1 VASWGRIQ
9 VHAEGFRAEKACVVT
24 LAYPR
29 ATAPEALSTLERVA
43 ARYGVELVALEG
55 LEEAARRHGS
65 PLPDALVPESPPE
78 TVATAVAP
86 PRGPD
91 RDAAASPSADPERRA
106 AQGPEREPIPVRER
120 LGIGLLLAGGGMLA
134 CGWLMWSGRGSV
146 GMIGLALLVVGL
158 AIIALVT
165 WWLQPHGAAKRAL
178 KARNRRLQRPS
189 GPVMSD
195 AEFEAIEDAL
205 DSAGPARTASKV
217 GPRAK

>member
-1 VASWGRIQ
+1 
-9 VHAEGFRAEKACVVT
+9 
-24 LAYPR
+24 
-29 ATAPEALSTLERVA
+29 
-43 ARYGVELVALEG
+43 

-91 RDAAASPSADPERRA
+91 REAAARPSADPERRTD
-106 AQGPEREPIPVRER
+106 QRSEREPVPVRER
-120 LGIGLLLAGGGMLA
+120 AGIGLVVVGGGMLA
-134 CGWLMWSGRGSV
+134 CGGLMCWGRGV
-146 GMIGLALLVVGL
+146 AALIGLALVVAGS
-158 AIIALVT
+158 ATIAAAT

-178 KARNRRLQRPS
+178 QARNRRLQRPS